1 LLIFNNKTDGR
12 IPEHGPWI
20 ILGPLRGLKVLSVRI
35 QAAIEIVQN
44 GISGKLD
51 VAMLARQV
59 NMSASR
65 LRHVFKKETGLSPS
79 QYIKLKRLQEA
90 EHLLQT
96 TFLSVKEITHRAG
109 FTNESYFSREFR
121 RTHGLPPGKYRAN
134 GEGLAYQGKDGR

>member
-1 LLIFNNKTDGR
+1 MDHPAASQRRKI
-12 IPEHGPWI
+12 
-20 ILGPLRGLKVLSVRI
+20 LSVRI
-35 QAAIEIVQN
+35 QAAIEIIQN

-51 VAMLARQV
+51 IAMLARQI

-79 QYIKLKRLQEA
+79 QYIKLKRMQEA
-90 EHLLQT
+90 EHLLRT

-121 RTHGLPPGKYRAN
+121 RTHGLPPGKYR
-134 GEGLAYQGKDGR
+134 GDEEGLANLVKDGPQKGQHATVVIG

>member
-1 LLIFNNKTDGR
+1 MNVK
-12 IPEHGPWI
+12 
-20 ILGPLRGLKVLSVRI
+20 I
-35 QAAIEIVQN
+35 QAAIEIIQSAT
-44 GISGKLD
+44 SGKLD
-51 VAMLARQV
+51 VPMLARQI

-79 QYIKLKRLQEA
+79 QYIKLKRMQEA

-121 RTHGLPPGKYRAN
+121 RTHGLPPGKCR
-134 GEGLAYQGKDGR
+134 GKTEGLVKS